1 MVTAEECYS
10 AKPLLKFSAYTDS
23 QSQAVK
29 DLGNEVLSLLTKVEI
44 MSAYNRFWFWT
55 LGAYEALRPMTDYL
69 TCFDGP
75 LGIEINRL
83 KQKLAE
89 LRAPF
94 AKQQLRGKNS
104 KMGNEASVHGVG
116 KDQKDMIFKIKG
128 TMYSTS
134 AIINEVNRFFDEISL
149 SQVLAPMPE

>member
-75 LGIEINRL
+75 GLFSSLNFEGFRGFPRAKMCESISDNPNRRLSNDGVAVGDFALG
-83 KQKLAE
+83 
-89 LRAPF
+89 
-94 AKQQLRGKNS
+94 S
-104 KMGNEASVHGVG
+104 
-116 KDQKDMIFKIKG
+116 
-128 TMYSTS
+128 
-134 AIINEVNRFFDEISL
+134 
-149 SQVLAPMPE
+149 